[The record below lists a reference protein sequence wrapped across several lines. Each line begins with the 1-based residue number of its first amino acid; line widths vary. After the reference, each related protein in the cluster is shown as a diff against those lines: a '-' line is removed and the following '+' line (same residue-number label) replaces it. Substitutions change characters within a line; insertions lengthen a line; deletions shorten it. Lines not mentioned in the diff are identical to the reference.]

1 MARLLVTRGR
11 LRFHAPRCY
20 ANYITSAHASC
31 HCIRYEA
38 TQLQGCN
45 IKRAAPAKA
54 AYREHYQLNCAFW
67 NSRDSRSNMATTTT
81 NFPLSSLSFFNPYD
95 LTLSWL
101 GPMGESEFAESLH
114 WVGGG
119 TAPLSAGERDCVIT
133 SQLCQILLCVLCVYC
148 TRVCVSWG
156 CEYLC

>member
-1 MARLLVTRGR
+1 MACLLVTRGR

-38 TQLQGCN
+38 TQLQCCN

-54 AYREHYQLNCAFW
+54 AYREHYQLSCAFW

-114 WVGGG
+114 WVGGDCSPQCRG
-119 TAPLSAGERDCVIT
+119 KGLCHHFTALSNPVVCAV
-133 SQLCQILLCVLCVYC
+133 CVLY
-148 TRVCVSWG
+148 
-156 CEYLC
+156 